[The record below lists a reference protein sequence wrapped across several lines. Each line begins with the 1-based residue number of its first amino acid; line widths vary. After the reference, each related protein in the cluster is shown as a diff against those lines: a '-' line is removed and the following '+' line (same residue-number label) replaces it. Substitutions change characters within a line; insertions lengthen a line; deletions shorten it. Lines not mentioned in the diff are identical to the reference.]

1 MSWSASLAISMTLF
15 PDIEKE
21 VMWVTQ
27 GFFAFGYS
35 LGSVI
40 GVPLYE
46 CGGFF
51 LPFLVVSGF
60 STLVAFGL
68 IFTLPNPTEA
78 EPSNAESALAEND
91 QAEPA
96 QAREKLR

>member
-15 PDIEKE
+15 PDIETE

-46 CGGFF
+46 YGGFF

-68 IFTLPNPTEA
+68 IFTLPNPTED
-78 EPSNAESALAEND
+78 EPALAEND
-91 QAEPA
+91 QGEQVQAEN
-96 QAREKLR
+96 QAKLR

>member
-27 GFFAFGYS
+27 GFFASGYT
-35 LGSVI
+35 LGSLI

-46 CGGFF
+46 YGGFF
-51 LPFLVVSGF
+51 LPFLVVGVF
-60 STLVAFGL
+60 STLVGFGL

-78 EPSNAESALAEND
+78 EPALAEND

-96 QAREKLR
+96 QAENREKLR